1 MRLRRLIHGMGFR
14 YRLHVKNL
22 PGTPDLVF
30 PSRKAV
36 IFMHGCFWHR
46 HQDCRLARMPKSRV
60 VFWREKLESNKRR
73 DEENMRQ
80 LHELGYQSVEER
92 LILRRGHK
100 VAIVPC
106 LSVVPSQND
115 HHGTIR
121 SISHI
126 RQPNDQYKQAQVAN
140 SGNKQCCRGIGPAPG
155 AAKTKQGPHSVM
167 ELYNII
173 EPL

>member
-80 LHELGYQSVEER
+80 LNELGYQSVEER
-92 LILRRGHK
+92 LIFRRGYKEGDCAPACQLCHLEMTIMTQSG
-100 VAIVPC
+100 VSATFGSQMTNMSRFRLPIRAISSAAGASAQPRRPDRK
-106 LSVVPSQND
+106 SVV
-115 HHGTIR
+115 
-121 SISHI
+121 
-126 RQPNDQYKQAQVAN
+126 
-140 SGNKQCCRGIGPAPG
+140 
-155 AAKTKQGPHSVM
+155 
-167 ELYNII
+167 
-173 EPL
+173 